1 MTDPFP
7 LQLQTATVTASEK
20 SSLGT
25 LFDLCSY
32 SIDTL
37 RSTASSPSSSPSFPS
52 PSPFPTLPQP
62 SHSELRSA
70 CAETLETSLLL
81 AATQLALHAK
91 AGQGGASLAR
101 TLGELGSDLV
111 ELVDKAAGT
120 TIAAGGKEDAKAARN
135 RKVLLEVIK
144 SKLAVWV

>member
-1 MTDPFP
+1 LLP
-7 LQLQTATVTASEK
+7 QTATVTASEK

-37 RSTASSPSSSPSFPS
+37 RSSASSSTSPPPFPS
-52 PSPFPTLPQP
+52 PSPFPSLPP
-62 SHSELRSA
+62 TSPVALRSA

-81 AATQLALHAK
+81 ASTQLALHAK
-91 AGQGGASLAR
+91 SNHGGAALAR
-101 TLGELGSDLV
+101 TLGELGSEVV

-120 TIAAGGKEDAKAARN
+120 AVVPGGKEDPKVARN
-135 RKVLLEVIK
+135 RKALLEVLK